1 MGPQFCD
8 SSNSSS
14 KIEGEDDRLG
24 ARFSVGTLQ
33 FWCLENVVCFEVEG
47 AAWDLRVPGSWR
59 VQDGVVVTKTARAS
73 LTHLV

>member
-33 FWCLENVVCFEVEG
+33 FWCLEMLSVSKLKEQLGTCTC
-47 AAWDLRVPGSWR
+47 
-59 VQDGVVVTKTARAS
+59 QDEVVVTKTARAS
-73 LTHLV
+73 LTQNLV